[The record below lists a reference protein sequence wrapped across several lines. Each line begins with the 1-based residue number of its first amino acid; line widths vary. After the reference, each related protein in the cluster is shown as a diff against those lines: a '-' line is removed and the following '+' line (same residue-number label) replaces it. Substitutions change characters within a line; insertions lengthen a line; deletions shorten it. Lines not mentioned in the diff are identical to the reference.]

1 MILCYT
7 VCVCFQSIDGQIRQR
22 EGASDGAQTAVRSL
36 EVQHVTGLS
45 DLRGRVARCDAAIA
59 RLAADSKTS
68 NDSIRQL
75 SLQQQQQEARL
86 NDKLKS
92 LDSKV
97 CLLTIY
103 PIINLTKMFYVK
115 GFVEALW
122 GGGGGGGASTPKFG
136 YSPPPPKSAHISL
149 SLFSLPLSNFK
160 KSSPYLLSLQ
170 ELGRLDSSYLY
181 KIYFS
186 FCLISH

>member
-1 MILCYT
+1 MY
-7 VCVCFQSIDGQIRQR
+7 VYFQSIDGQIRQR

-97 CLLTIY
+97 CLVNLHPSSIYIPLLTLQKCFTLRISRR
-103 PIINLTKMFYVK
+103 TF
-115 GFVEALW
+115 W
-122 GGGGGGGASTPKFG
+122 GGGASTLKFG
-136 YSPPPPKSAHISL
+136 YSPAPS
-149 SLFSLPLSNFK
+149 
-160 KSSPYLLSLQ
+160 
-170 ELGRLDSSYLY
+170 
-181 KIYFS
+181 
-186 FCLISH
+186 